1 MARTKRRTAENEADI
16 ENTEIFYDILRLIPG
31 DHAELLALVTKN
43 ENERTEKA
51 KGGGLPVFDA
61 SEISLDTPGIRH
73 WNAIMRL
80 RSVVVQVFTRRIANN
95 HSRPDAAAILFALHP
110 YGHGSRCLGDYLPP
124 EPKTRA

>member
-80 RSVVVQVFTRRIANN
+80 RAQDPRMT
-95 HSRPDAAAILFALHP
+95 AAA
-110 YGHGSRCLGDYLPP
+110 PP
-124 EPKTRA
+124 SKAARREKPVAKFSCKINMLEY